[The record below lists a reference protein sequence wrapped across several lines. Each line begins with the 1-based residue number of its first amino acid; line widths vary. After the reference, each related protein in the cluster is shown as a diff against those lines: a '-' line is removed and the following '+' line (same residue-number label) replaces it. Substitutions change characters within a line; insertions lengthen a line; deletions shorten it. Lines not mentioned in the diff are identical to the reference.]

1 MNETSMDPACAPARA
16 ATRATAMPPTAVAA
30 VEIPCDA
37 PCDAPCPRAAAMP
50 RRVCDVCPDAGSRL
64 ALAVARYVAGA
75 RATGE
80 TDCIEA
86 AFAEAEAAL
95 PAESAALLVGALGG
109 LVRAL
114 EAHAGRPLAVLPAS
128 CCRATADE
136 AALLEHV
143 ARARSDG
150 AGAAEG
156 RVARTAATVAALL
169 GPVGRTAGR
178 AS

>member
-1 MNETSMDPACAPARA
+1 MIRMPANPVRVPTHA
-16 ATRATAMPPTAVAA
+16 AVLPPSTAVEA
-30 VEIPCDA
+30 VEVPCE
-37 PCDAPCPRAAAMP
+37 APCPRAAAIP
-50 RRVCDVCPDAGSRL
+50 RRVPDVCPDAGARL
-64 ALAVARYVAGA
+64 ALAIARYVAGA

-95 PAESAALLVGALGG
+95 PPESAALLVGALAG

-136 AALLEHV
+136 VALLAHV
-143 ARARSDG
+143 ARARADG

-156 RVARTAATVAALL
+156 RVARTAAAAAALL
-169 GPVGRTAGR
+169 GPAERPLACGRP
-178 AS
+178 S